1 MGYANQP
8 WVIYRHTD
16 KQHIHYHIISS
27 RVDVRSGKAISSSYE
42 GLRTKTV
49 LDQLAPLFGY
59 QVGKGADKRQQQN
72 QGLVSEIDQVV
83 QKSCLK
89 INHTA
94 CIGFAKRAKNG
105 D

>member
-1 MGYANQP
+1 M
-8 WVIYRHTD
+8 YRHTD

-59 QVGKGADKRQQQN
+59 QVGKGS
-72 QGLVSEIDQVV
+72 G
-83 QKSCLK
+83 
-89 INHTA
+89 
-94 CIGFAKRAKNG
+94 
-105 D
+105 

>member
-1 MGYANQP
+1 M
-8 WVIYRHTD
+8 YRHTD

-27 RVDVRSGKAISSSYE
+27 RVDVRSGKAISSE
-42 GLRTKTV
+42 LRGIT
-49 LDQLAPLFGY
+49 DEDRAGSACAIIRIPG
-59 QVGKGADKRQQQN
+59 RQRERINVSNKN
-72 QGLVSEIDQVV
+72 QGLIREIDQVV

-94 CIGFAKRAKNG
+94 CIGFAKRAKNE